1 MIPPSDPK
9 SPPPGSNPPSPRRS
23 SKGGRWGSRR
33 RSDSGVPWLPIVL
46 VAVLLA
52 GGAAWW
58 FWLREAPE
66 PTAPDPLASDVITP
80 MDPDTTGDGRM
91 VVPPLELPTLA
102 ESDPVLQRVVGALS
116 RNPRWAEWL
125 VTDDLARRFVGA
137 VAAVAAGVDPRER
150 VPFLAPEGEF
160 TVRSAPG
167 GGTEIDPASWRR
179 YDPITTAFVSFDT
192 DAAVRLYLQLEPL
205 FEQAHQELGFPA
217 DSFGLTMSTAL
228 DNVLSVQV
236 PASPPGVTLDVKT
249 YLFDDP
255 GLEAAPPVARQLM
268 RLGPDNAARVQA
280 KLREFRD
287 ALVRME
293 AIPRR

>member
-1 MIPPSDPK
+1 MIPPTDPK
-9 SPPPGSNPPSPRRS
+9 SPPPGPNSPSPRRS

-33 RSDSGVPWLPIVL
+33 RSDSGVPWLPIAI

-58 FWLREAPE
+58 FWLRDTPA
-66 PTAPDPLASDVITP
+66 PTAPDSLASDVVTP
-80 MDPDTTGDGRM
+80 AEGGAGEAP
-91 VVPPLELPTLA
+91 VAVPPLELPTLA

-116 RNPRWAEWL
+116 SNPRWAEWL

-150 VPFLAPEGEF
+150 VPFLAPEGDF
-160 TVRSAPG
+160 AVRSAPG
-167 GGTEIDPASWRR
+167 GGTEVDPASWRR
-179 YDPITTAFVSFDT
+179 YDPITTAFVSFDS

-205 FEQAHQELGFPA
+205 FEEAHQELGFPE
-217 DSFGLTMSTAL
+217 DSFGLTMATAL
-228 DNVLSVQV
+228 DNVLAVQV
-236 PASPPGVTLDVKT
+236 PVSPPAVELDVKT
-249 YLFDDP
+249 YLFTDP
-255 GLEAAPPVARQLM
+255 ALEAAPPVARQLM
-268 RLGPDNAARVQA
+268 RLGPDNASRVQA
-280 KLREFRD
+280 KLRELRD

>member
-1 MIPPSDPK
+1 MTSPSDPK
-9 SPPPGSNPPSPRRS
+9 SPSTGPT

-33 RSDSGVPWLPIVL
+33 RSDAGVPWLPIVVVTLLL
-46 VAVLLA
+46 V

-58 FWLREAPE
+58 FLLREAPA

-80 MDPDTTGDGRM
+80 LDDEDAGDDAM
-91 VVPPLELPTLA
+91 AVPPLELPTLG

-160 TVRSAPG
+160 TVRPAPG
-167 GGTEIDPASWRR
+167 GGEEIDPASWRR
-179 YDPITTAFVSFDT
+179 YDAVATAFVSFDT

-205 FEQAHQELGFPA
+205 FEEAHRELGFPA
-217 DSFGLTMSTAL
+217 DSFGLTMATAL
-228 DNVLSVQV
+228 DNVLAVQV
-236 PASPPGVTLDVKT
+236 PTTPPGVELDVKT
-249 YLFDDP
+249 YLFTDP
-255 GLEAAPPVARQLM
+255 GLEASPAVARQLM
-268 RLGPDNAARVQA
+268 RLGPDNASRVQA
-280 KLREFRD
+280 KLRELRD
-287 ALVRME
+287 RLVQME